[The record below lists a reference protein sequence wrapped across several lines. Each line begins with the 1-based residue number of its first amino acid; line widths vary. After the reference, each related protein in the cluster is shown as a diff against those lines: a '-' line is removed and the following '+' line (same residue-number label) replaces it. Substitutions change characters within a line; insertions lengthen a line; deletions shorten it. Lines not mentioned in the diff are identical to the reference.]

1 MNLAALIE
9 SVPDW
14 QSKTPEQLFASLS
27 DPSVLVEDHDLYTW
41 AGVAEVIGDVGA
53 SALCDALIAAGK
65 LWAVHQF
72 GGRGLDLANPE
83 IQQQLYYL
91 DSVGVPGMETLALH
105 VRRQVSM
112 LQQAGIETTVA
123 EVAAALDQLTP
134 QPDDVVAKQ
143 ILLSVNSQ
151 IDGNLSASATVIE
164 VTTRNGEVIRTSA
177 PQVIVNGP
185 LLDLVA
191 PVVEALCN
199 G

>member
-1 MNLAALIE
+1 MNLAALVE

-14 QSKTPEQLFASLS
+14 QTKTPEQLLASLR

-41 AGVAEVIGDVGA
+41 AGVAAVIGDVGA

-72 GGRGLDLANPE
+72 GGRGLDLSNPE

-105 VRRQVSM
+105 VRRQVSK

-123 EVAAALDQLTP
+123 EVGLVQRKRILEDAAINRLQAYRE
-134 QPDDVVAKQ
+134 A
-143 ILLSVNSQ
+143 
-151 IDGNLSASATVIE
+151 LSAWDGS
-164 VTTRNGEVIRTSA
+164 GEE
-177 PQVIVNGP
+177 
-185 LLDLVA
+185 
-191 PVVEALCN
+191 PVL
-199 G
+199 